1 MKVKPFILSLA
12 VVLCTFSACIA
23 PKKTDGIVTD
33 SNADSLQVSDAESIT
48 ETVKSDEIDENN
60 EKVDNVENVDPKV
73 QQISEF
79 VLQQEETDYKLVQ
92 PDWSDLQTLSYDLL
106 HILSFFHSDYDCT
119 KDNIYDYL
127 FQYNHLDSVY
137 PNDDDVVFVSEPLQ
151 DSKWDY
157 MRWSLYDV
165 PQKDP
170 LGKFPEIPQEIYDEN
185 GNIDRYFAADY
196 YETAGVPWLEMC
208 IGYNKFSGEYI
219 DWLVEDVWNGK
230 ADHKTFY
237 EFEDGTLLYYYD
249 GYYYTP
255 ALAGDRGGG
264 GVYNIH
270 IESLTQ
276 SDNNLIKLEYHLTDD
291 IDRCIAHNTAIIGL
305 KEKDDGSRFWSVFSL
320 DYNYVGNKFD
330 Y

>member
-1 MKVKPFILSLA
+1 MKFKSLLLSFA
-12 VVLCTFSACIA
+12 VVLCTFSACTA
-23 PKKTDGIVTD
+23 KESTDDRNVTHDNVD
-33 SNADSLQVSDAESIT
+33 SQQVSEVENTIEPMQS
-48 ETVKSDEIDENN
+48 DENN
-60 EKVDNVENVDPKV
+60 QNFDIVDNADLKV
-73 QQISEF
+73 QQEGI
-79 VLQQEETDYKLVQ
+79 DYGLVQ
-92 PDWSDLQTLSYDLL
+92 PERSDLQTISYDLL
-106 HILSFFHSDYDCT
+106 DILSFFHDDYDCT
-119 KDNIYDYL
+119 KDDIYDYL
-127 FQYNHLDSVY
+127 FSHNHLECVY

-196 YETAGVPWLEMC
+196 YEAAGTPQLEMC
-208 IGYNKFSGEYI
+208 IGYNKFSAEYI
-219 DWLVEDVWNGK
+219 DWLVEDVWNGEI
-230 ADHKTFY
+230 DHETFF
-237 EFEDGTLLYYYD
+237 EFEDGTVLYYYD

-276 SDNNLIKLEYHLTDD
+276 LDNNLIKLEYHLADD
-291 IDRCIAHNTAIIGL
+291 IDRCNSHNTAIIGL
-305 KEKDDGSRFWSVFSL
+305 KEKEDGSRFWSVFSI
-320 DYNYVGNKFD
+320 DYNYTGNKFN